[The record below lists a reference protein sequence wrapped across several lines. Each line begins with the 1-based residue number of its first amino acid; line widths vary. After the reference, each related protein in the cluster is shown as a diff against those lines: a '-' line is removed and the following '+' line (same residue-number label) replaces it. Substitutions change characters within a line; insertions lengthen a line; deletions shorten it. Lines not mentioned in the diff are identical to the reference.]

1 MFLHSQPLK
10 KLNSICAICRHIVIP
25 KNYSQEVDG
34 KYSDEQKD
42 KIVKVINDIRDD
54 LSGYDISK
62 AKLKKFSEWRNS
74 KGQIKILTDLE
85 LVDGFT
91 KKTVIKLCD
100 SILQGPEEKPR
111 KSSKIKGQILHPNL
125 SEVVRK
131 SCQSV
136 LAVYINVNSVV
147 WTLIE
152 KKQYEVKEWKYYP
165 IEYPDGKKLQITD
178 IYDIASSITAQ
189 LPAADVYVMKAEATS
204 LRAAGSDPSNVK
216 AIAVNLQKA
225 QMIAMLVALI
235 NSSGDALETSHETEE
250 TPKHKVYFLR
260 HTLPFRL
267 YGTLVGNERVS
278 TDQTVEMLLQ
288 NPTDSQVRVSEHL
301 KTMFRSQKELQK
313 DMLGHSLLLGLTF
326 MDLCIY
332 KNQESIEKLIKRNET

>member
-111 KSSKIKGQILHPNL
+111 KSI
-125 SEVVRK
+125 
-131 SCQSV
+131 
-136 LAVYINVNSVV
+136 
-147 WTLIE
+147 
-152 KKQYEVKEWKYYP
+152 KEWKYYP

-178 IYDIASSITAQ
+178 IYDI
-189 LPAADVYVMKAEATS
+189 AEATS